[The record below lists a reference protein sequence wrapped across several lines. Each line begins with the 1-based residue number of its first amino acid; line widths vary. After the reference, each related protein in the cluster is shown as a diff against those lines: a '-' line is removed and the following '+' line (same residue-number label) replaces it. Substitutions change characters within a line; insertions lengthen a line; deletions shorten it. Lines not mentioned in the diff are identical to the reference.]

1 MEKTKKAK
9 RRMFAAVQIVC
20 DREDLED
27 SEIKIVGVYPTKKR
41 AQEELDRAAARSKE
55 VPQLP
60 NLLDLYYRKDL
71 SSFAVA
77 LYSHEAGLIG
87 FLLNRGIQFEQ
98 YANLERFEEAECST
112 VPKTAQA
119 EQPDVD

>member
-41 AQEELDRAAARSKE
+41 AQEELDRAKARFLKE
-55 VPQLP
+55 IDDEDPE
-60 NLLDLYYRKDL
+60 N
-71 SSFAVA
+71 
-77 LYSHEAGLIG
+77 
-87 FLLNRGIQFEQ
+87 
-98 YANLERFEEAECST
+98 AECML
-112 VPKTAQA
+112 
-119 EQPDVD
+119 EDDCDGLYDWRVDKVSVELPGGRP